1 MDGITAVSGSGPAY
15 VFHFIEALAKAAEDI
30 GFDKDSAMRL
40 ARQTVIGA
48 AALANDQSAISAE
61 ELRINVTS
69 PGGTTES
76 GLNVLMHSDVNLESL
91 LQGTVDAALKRGIA
105 LGKKV

>member
-1 MDGITAVSGSGPAY
+1 M
-15 VFHFIEALAKAAEDI
+15 FHFIEALAKGAEDI

-48 AALANDQSAISAE
+48 AALAADQASISAE

-69 PGGTTES
+69 PGGTTEA
-76 GLNVLMHSDVNLESL
+76 GLNVLMKADVNLEKL
-91 LQGTVDAALKRGIA
+91 LRSTVEAALNRGIA
-105 LGKKV
+105 LGKKTDAT